1 MSMRAMSPR
10 RAIQPFT
17 IDPSMRANVENGRIA
32 VISIDKTKPA
42 VQIESIANGS
52 IVESEDLTVR

>member
-1 MSMRAMSPR
+1 MSPR